1 MTANHPSQRLRSLIR
16 FAFAVTWAAVPAA
29 AAPAAAAKPP
39 TASTQPTASVA
50 PAAPAFKIFLSEPGV
65 YRVSYEDL
73 AKAGLKGEAE
83 SAAMGL
89 TNRGRPVPIWIDD
102 AGDDQFGPG
111 DHLEFIGDR
120 LAGEVTY
127 YNEHSNLN
135 VYRLRL
141 DAGSDGTAPA
151 RMSLPVGGAPRHA
164 ALVAFSAR
172 QHFERDSIL
181 LRFPGQDETPQE
193 LWFWAKLT
201 QQDAKPFA
209 QEVDLS
215 DLETQALDPAHP
227 QPVRVTVEIRGWS
240 QPARKAPLLADHSV
254 EIWFAGKNVAT
265 QTWNNPEGMQKVMAE
280 IPAASVAPG
289 KTTVE
294 VRVPV
299 RPNAETG
306 ESLID
311 VQVLN
316 SIEVD
321 YPRSREIDAG
331 APVRLEV
338 EASAAVAT
346 LSAPPGKPFTL
357 YGEAG
362 SRIPS
367 TSVARI
373 AEPNGRESAVFLLPH
388 PEKVLWAIPPTGLAA
403 PLEIERDK
411 PSAWAKFAEPVD
423 YLIIAHP
430 RLLAAVE
437 PLAELHR
444 RHGLKVAVIDV
455 EDLYDEWNG
464 GILDPKAIKDFLR
477 HAWRDFPKPAPR
489 FVLLV
494 GDASWDPKN
503 LHSSAEIDSEEFV
516 DSAYNPGHG
525 TEFAKIVST
534 PYSERGALTHRNLLP
549 TWNYGT
555 FDGHAAGDN
564 WFVDVEDDD
573 LKPEMAIG
581 RLPVVEPEEVKAI
594 VDKTIAYLDWPEL
607 GPWRRDVLWVTNEEP
622 VMQGWSDEMARDLA
636 PRGFSARKVYPQPQA
651 EETPA
656 PELDQKHLV
665 EALGQGEVLVH
676 FIGHGGRFIW
686 RTGPPDWTKHRDLF
700 NLADL
705 DLLPQSR
712 RLPLILSMTCY
723 SAPFDHPTAD
733 SIGEKFLRLP
743 KKGAIAVIAASWR
756 NSPYKQMSETL
767 VNNLLT
773 PGLTIG
779 EALARTKRE
788 CHDDEFIKQY
798 NLLGDPALPLSIPE
812 ALVLAAAPTS
822 GGAAPGAALPAISA
836 RRATGEKFAGE
847 ATVDWLDENGAVVAT
862 EKLRPRGTELD
873 IRYKGKADAEGA
885 VRSAR
890 IYLWDT
896 QTGRD
901 AAGAIALPQ
910 QPAAETPSK

>member
-1 MTANHPSQRLRSLIR
+1 MTAKSQTPRLRSLAG
-16 FAFAVTWAAVPAA
+16 FAFAF
-29 AAPAAAAKPP
+29 AAPALAATP
-39 TASTQPTASVA
+39 Q
-50 PAAPAFKIFLSEPGV
+50 APAFKIFLSEPGV

-73 AKAGLKGEAE
+73 AEAGLTGKPE

-89 TNRGRPVPIWIDD
+89 TNRAKPVPVWIEDG
-102 AGDDQFGPG
+102 GDGRFGPG
-111 DHLEFIGDR
+111 DHLEFVGDR

-135 VYRLRL
+135 VYRLQL
-141 DAGSDGTAPA
+141 ETGSNGAAPA
-151 RMSLPVGGAPRHA
+151 RMTSPAGGAPPRSIPVTLA
-164 ALVAFSAR
+164 AR

-181 LRFPGQDETPQE
+181 LRFPGQEEKPQE

-201 QQDAKPFA
+201 QQDAQPFR
-209 QEVDLS
+209 QEIDLS
-215 DLETQALDPAHP
+215 DLETRDLDPAHP
-227 QPVRVTVEIRGWS
+227 EPVRVTVEIRGWS

-265 QTWNNPEGMQKVMAE
+265 ATWNNPEGLQRVKAE
-280 IPAASVAPG
+280 IPAASVTPG
-289 KTTVE
+289 KLAIE
-294 VRVPV
+294 VRIPE

-311 VQVLN
+311 VAVLN
-316 SIEVD
+316 SIEIV
-321 YPRSREIDAG
+321 YPRSRELNLG
-331 APVRLEV
+331 APVRVEV
-338 EASAAVAT
+338 AETAAVAT
-346 LSAPPGKPFTL
+346 LSVPAGTSFTL

-362 SRIPS
+362 SRLPS
-367 TSVARI
+367 TAVAQV
-373 AEPNGRESAVFLLPH
+373 AEPNGRQRAAFLLPR
-388 PEKVLWAIPPTGLAA
+388 PEMVLWAIAPAALAA
-403 PLEIERDK
+403 PLAIERDK
-411 PSAWAKFAEPVD
+411 PSAWAKFAEPID

-430 RLLAAVE
+430 RLLAAAE
-437 PLAELHR
+437 PLAAMHR
-444 RHGLKVAVIDV
+444 QRGLKVAVVDV

-464 GILDPKAIKDFLR
+464 GILDPQAIKDFLR

-503 LHSSAEIDSEEFV
+503 LHATAEAEGEEYV

-525 TEFAKIVST
+525 TQFAKIIST
-534 PYSERGALTHRNLLP
+534 PYSERGALEHRNLLP

-564 WFVDVEDDD
+564 WFVDVEDND

-581 RLPVVEPEEVKAI
+581 RLPVVEPEEVAAI
-594 VDKTIAYLDWPEL
+594 VEKTAAYLSRPEL

-622 VMQGWSDEMARDLA
+622 VMQGWSDEMARGLE
-636 PRGFSARKVYPQPQA
+636 PRGFVARKVYPQPQKEGA
-651 EETPA
+651 ANPDS
-656 PELDQKHLV
+656 DQKHLV
-665 EALGQGEVLVH
+665 EALAQGELLVH

-700 NLADL
+700 NLSDL
-705 DLLPQSR
+705 DLLPESR
-712 RLPLILSMTCY
+712 RLPVILSMTCY

-743 KKGAIAVIAASWR
+743 KKGAVAVIAASWR

-767 VNNLLT
+767 IKNLLT
-773 PGLTIG
+773 PGMTIG
-779 EALARTKRE
+779 QALLRSKRE
-788 CHDDEFIKQY
+788 SHDNEFVKQY
-798 NLLGDPALPLSIPE
+798 NLLGDPALPLAIPDP
-812 ALVLAAAPTS
+812 LVLAAVPS
-822 GGAAPGAALPAISA
+822 GPAASPLPAISA
-836 RRATGEKFAGE
+836 RRAAGENLVGE
-847 ATVDWLDENGAVVAT
+847 ATVDWLDEDGAVLAT
-862 EKLRPRGTELD
+862 ESLRAKGTELD
-873 IRYKGKADAEGA
+873 LRFKGKADAASA

-890 IYLWDT
+890 IYLWDS

-910 QPAAETPSK
+910 PAAETPSK